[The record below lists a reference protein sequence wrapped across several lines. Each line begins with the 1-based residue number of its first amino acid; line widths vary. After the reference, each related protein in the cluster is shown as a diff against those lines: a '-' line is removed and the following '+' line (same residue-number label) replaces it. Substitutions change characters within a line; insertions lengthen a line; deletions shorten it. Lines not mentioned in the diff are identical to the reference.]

1 MSRSLFEE
9 NIIINDEKYE
19 DIAKDED
26 TKIEEYKEN
35 DNESQNKEEK
45 NIINIINDNLFHEEK
60 DQKDIHDIEEE
71 KSNESDKDDIKE
83 EEKEDNKEEE
93 KDEEKEDIKDEE
105 KEDNKEE
112 EKEDFKEEEKE
123 DIKDEEKED
132 NKEGEKEDIKDEE
145 KEDNKEGEKEDIKD
159 EKKEDIKDEEK
170 EDMKDE
176 EKEDIKDEEKED
188 ESEEEEKSNNILIK
202 TRKMKKIEEE
212 IEEMYDRISRLKEK
226 LIDSRKGE
234 FCSNVRL
241 TEREVLSVIDKAY
254 PIIEKEESML
264 ELEAP
269 LYICG
274 DIHGQFY
281 DLLRVFE
288 ILKYPPESKFLF
300 LGDYVDRGKRS
311 LECILL
317 LLCLK
322 IKYPSRIF
330 LLRGNHESEDINR
343 MYGFYD
349 ECKRKVSLRIYKKFC
364 NLFNILP
371 ITALVG
377 EKILCMHG
385 GLAYDLKN
393 LDQLKTIK
401 RPTQIPDAG
410 LLCDLVWSD
419 PDDSLYFPFCTNKE
433 RGISVCFSKKAV
445 EEFTEKND
453 LDLIC
458 RAHQVVE
465 EGFQFFANMKLITVF
480 TAPNYMDEFDNNGA
494 ILEVNENMICSL
506 HVLKPDKSNISK
518 QRWKK
523 INRFIN

>member
-1 MSRSLFEE
+1 
-9 NIIINDEKYE
+9 
-19 DIAKDED
+19 
-26 TKIEEYKEN
+26 
-35 DNESQNKEEK
+35 
-45 NIINIINDNLFHEEK
+45 
-60 DQKDIHDIEEE
+60 
-71 KSNESDKDDIKE
+71 
-83 EEKEDNKEEE
+83 
-93 KDEEKEDIKDEE
+93 
-105 KEDNKEE
+105 
-112 EKEDFKEEEKE
+112 
-123 DIKDEEKED
+123 
-132 NKEGEKEDIKDEE
+132 
-145 KEDNKEGEKEDIKD
+145 
-159 EKKEDIKDEEK
+159 
-170 EDMKDE
+170 
-176 EKEDIKDEEKED
+176 
-188 ESEEEEKSNNILIK
+188 
-202 TRKMKKIEEE
+202 MKKIEEE

-234 FCSNVRL
+234 FCSNVKL
-241 TEREVLSVIDKAY
+241 SEREVISVIDKVY
-254 PIIEKEESML
+254 PIIEKEESMI
-264 ELEAP
+264 ELEPP

-300 LGDYVDRGKRS
+300 FGDYVDRGKRS

-330 LLRGNHESEDINR
+330 LLRGNHESANINR

-401 RPTQIPDAG
+401 RPTEIPEAG

-419 PDDSLYFPFCTNKE
+419 PD
-433 RGISVCFSKKAV
+433 
-445 EEFTEKND
+445 EFTKEND

-480 TAPNYMDEFDNNGA
+480 TAPNYMEEFDNNGG
-494 ILEVNENMICSL
+494 ILEVNEDMICSL

-518 QRWKK
+518 KRWKK
-523 INRFIN
+523 ISRFIN

>member
-1 MSRSLFEE
+1 MSSNILVD
-9 NIIINDEKYE
+9 NIIINNEKFE
-19 DIAKDED
+19 DFDLKED
-26 TKIEEYKEN
+26 SKTEEYKEN
-35 DNESQNKEEK
+35 DNGNQIKEEK
-45 NIINIINDNLFHEEK
+45 NIININNNNVFEEENDG
-60 DQKDIHDIEEE
+60 KDIIDDNVEEE
-71 KSNESDKDDIKE
+71 KKNDSDKEDIKE
-83 EEKEDNKEEE
+83 EEKED
-93 KDEEKEDIKDEE
+93 I
-105 KEDNKEE
+105 
-112 EKEDFKEEEKE
+112 
-123 DIKDEEKED
+123 
-132 NKEGEKEDIKDEE
+132 
-145 KEDNKEGEKEDIKD
+145 
-159 EKKEDIKDEEK
+159 K

-176 EKEDIKDEEKED
+176 EKEVIKDDEKEDMKDDEKEDIKDDEKED
-188 ESEEEEKSNNILIK
+188 IKDDEKEIESEEEKSNHIYIK

-234 FCSNVRL
+234 FCSNVKL
-241 TEREVLSVIDKAY
+241 SEREVISVIDKVY
-254 PIIEKEESML
+254 PIIEKEESMI
-264 ELEAP
+264 ELEPP

-330 LLRGNHESEDINR
+330 LLRGNHESANINR

-393 LDQLKTIK
+393 IDQLKTIK
-401 RPTQIPDAG
+401 RPTEIPEAG

-419 PDDSLYFPFCTNKE
+419 PDESLYFDFCTNKE
-433 RGISVCFSKKAV
+433 RGISVCFSKKKV
-445 EEFTEKND
+445 EEFTKEND

-480 TAPNYMDEFDNNGA
+480 TAPNYMEEFDNNGG
-494 ILEVNENMICSL
+494 ILEVNEDMICSL

-518 QRWKK
+518 KRWKK
-523 INRFIN
+523 ISRFIN

>member
-1 MSRSLFEE
+1 MSSNILVD
-9 NIIINDEKYE
+9 NIIINNEKFE
-19 DIAKDED
+19 DFDLKED
-26 TKIEEYKEN
+26 SKTEEYKEN
-35 DNESQNKEEK
+35 DNGSQIKEEK
-45 NIINIINDNLFHEEK
+45 NIININNNNVF
-60 DQKDIHDIEEE
+60 
-71 KSNESDKDDIKE
+71 
-83 EEKEDNKEEE
+83 EEE
-93 KDEEKEDIKDEE
+93 KDGNDIIIDDVEEEKKNDSDKEDIKKEEKEDI
-105 KEDNKEE
+105 
-112 EKEDFKEEEKE
+112 
-123 DIKDEEKED
+123 
-132 NKEGEKEDIKDEE
+132 
-145 KEDNKEGEKEDIKD
+145 KEDIKD
-159 EKKEDIKDEEK
+159 EKKEDIKD
-170 EDMKDE
+170 D
-176 EKEDIKDEEKED
+176 EKEDIKDDEKED
-188 ESEEEEKSNNILIK
+188 IKDDEKEIESEEEKSNHIYIK

-234 FCSNVRL
+234 FCSNVKL
-241 TEREVLSVIDKAY
+241 SEREVISVIDKVY
-254 PIIEKEESML
+254 PIIEKEESMI
-264 ELEAP
+264 ELEPP

-330 LLRGNHESEDINR
+330 LLRGNHESANINR

-401 RPTQIPDAG
+401 RPTEIPEAG

-419 PDDSLYFPFCTNKE
+419 PDESLYFDFCTNKE
-433 RGISVCFSKKAV
+433 RGISVCFSKKKV
-445 EEFTEKND
+445 EEFTKEND

-480 TAPNYMDEFDNNGA
+480 TAPNYMEEFDNNGG
-494 ILEVNENMICSL
+494 ILEVNEDMICSL

-518 QRWKK
+518 KRWKK
-523 INRFIN
+523 ISRFIN

>member
-1 MSRSLFEE
+1 MSSNILVD
-9 NIIINDEKYE
+9 NIIINNEKFE
-19 DIAKDED
+19 DFDLKED
-26 TKIEEYKEN
+26 SKTEEYKEN
-35 DNESQNKEEK
+35 DNGNQIKEEK
-45 NIINIINDNLFHEEK
+45 NIININNNNLF
-60 DQKDIHDIEEE
+60 
-71 KSNESDKDDIKE
+71 
-83 EEKEDNKEEE
+83 EEE
-93 KDEEKEDIKDEE
+93 KDGNDIIIDDVEEEKKNDSDKEDIKKEEKEDI
-105 KEDNKEE
+105 
-112 EKEDFKEEEKE
+112 
-123 DIKDEEKED
+123 
-132 NKEGEKEDIKDEE
+132 
-145 KEDNKEGEKEDIKD
+145 KEDIKD
-159 EKKEDIKDEEK
+159 EKKEDIKD
-170 EDMKDE
+170 D
-176 EKEDIKDEEKED
+176 EKEDIKDDEKED
-188 ESEEEEKSNNILIK
+188 IKDDEKEDIKDDEKEIESEEEKSNHIYIK

-234 FCSNVRL
+234 FCSNVKL
-241 TEREVLSVIDKAY
+241 SEREVISVIDKVY
-254 PIIEKEESML
+254 PIIEKEESMI
-264 ELEAP
+264 ELEPP

-330 LLRGNHESEDINR
+330 LLRGNHESANINR

-393 LDQLKTIK
+393 MDQLKTIK
-401 RPTQIPDAG
+401 RPTEIPEAG

-419 PDDSLYFPFCTNKE
+419 PDESLYFDFCTNKE
-433 RGISVCFSKKAV
+433 RGISVCFSKKKV
-445 EEFTEKND
+445 EEFTKEND

-480 TAPNYMDEFDNNGA
+480 TAPNYMEEFDNNGG
-494 ILEVNENMICSL
+494 ILEVNEDMICSL

-518 QRWKK
+518 KRWKK
-523 INRFIN
+523 ISRFIN

>member
-1 MSRSLFEE
+1 MSSNILVD
-9 NIIINDEKYE
+9 NIIINNEKFE
-19 DIAKDED
+19 DFDLKED
-26 TKIEEYKEN
+26 SKTEEYKEN
-35 DNESQNKEEK
+35 DNGNQIKEEK
-45 NIINIINDNLFHEEK
+45 NIININNNNVFEEENDG
-60 DQKDIHDIEEE
+60 KDIIDDNVEEE
-71 KSNESDKDDIKE
+71 KKNDSDKEDIKE
-83 EEKEDNKEEE
+83 EEKED
-93 KDEEKEDIKDEE
+93 I
-105 KEDNKEE
+105 
-112 EKEDFKEEEKE
+112 
-123 DIKDEEKED
+123 
-132 NKEGEKEDIKDEE
+132 
-145 KEDNKEGEKEDIKD
+145 
-159 EKKEDIKDEEK
+159 K

-176 EKEDIKDEEKED
+176 EKEDIKDDEKEI
-188 ESEEEEKSNNILIK
+188 ESEEEKSNHIYIK

-234 FCSNVRL
+234 FCSNVKL
-241 TEREVLSVIDKAY
+241 SEREVISVIDKVY
-254 PIIEKEESML
+254 PIIEKEESMI
-264 ELEAP
+264 ELEPP

-330 LLRGNHESEDINR
+330 LLRGNHESANINR

-401 RPTQIPDAG
+401 RPTEIPEAG

-419 PDDSLYFPFCTNKE
+419 PDESLYFDFCTNKE
-433 RGISVCFSKKAV
+433 RGISVCFSKKKV
-445 EEFTEKND
+445 EEFTKEND

-480 TAPNYMDEFDNNGA
+480 TAPNYMEEFDNNGG
-494 ILEVNENMICSL
+494 ILEVNEDMICSL

-518 QRWKK
+518 KRWKK
-523 INRFIN
+523 ISRFIN